1 MLTSM
6 PDTRCP
12 GCQHLVPAGRWCNRC
27 GAPLTDV
34 TAPIGSEGATSA
46 WGPRVLAAV
55 GVAATIGVVLWGV
68 GRPWQS
74 PGVTSQ
80 GLTSQEV
87 DGAVVLAED
96 IPTSPSSSP
105 TPPPAAPSVPPEER
119 TNVVCSDLR
128 PRSVPTA
135 DLVTNEPGELVELG
149 DRTCV
154 VMRAEGV
161 TVP

>member
-1 MLTSM
+1 M
-6 PDTRCP
+6 
-12 GCQHLVPAGRWCNRC
+12 
-27 GAPLTDV
+27 DV
-34 TAPIGSEGATSA
+34 TAPVGSEGATSA

-55 GVAATIGVVLWGV
+55 GVAATIGVVLWG
-68 GRPWQS
+68 GGQPWQS
-74 PGVTSQ
+74 QEV
-80 GLTSQEV
+80 TSQEV
-87 DGAVVLAED
+87 DGAVVLAD
-96 IPTSPSSSP
+96 DAPTSSSPSSSP